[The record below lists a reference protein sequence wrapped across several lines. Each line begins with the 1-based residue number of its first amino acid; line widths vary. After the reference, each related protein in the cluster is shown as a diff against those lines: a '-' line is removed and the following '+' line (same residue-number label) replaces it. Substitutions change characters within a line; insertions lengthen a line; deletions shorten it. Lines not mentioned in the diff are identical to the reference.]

1 MTLHNFIQ
9 VELLESGEGGD
20 DFVYFWG
27 KKTPHVMGANAG
39 IVGDD
44 AVSSQKM
51 LTTTSGCKGIKSH
64 ESTFWKVHQKPKV
77 NYFKSQ
83 AYHH

>member
-27 KKTPHVMGANAG
+27 KKTPRVMGANAG

-44 AVSSQKM
+44 AVSSQ
-51 LTTTSGCKGIKSH
+51 TSKTEVLQTPSATH
-64 ESTFWKVHQKPKV
+64 V
-77 NYFKSQ
+77 NRG
-83 AYHH
+83 HGV